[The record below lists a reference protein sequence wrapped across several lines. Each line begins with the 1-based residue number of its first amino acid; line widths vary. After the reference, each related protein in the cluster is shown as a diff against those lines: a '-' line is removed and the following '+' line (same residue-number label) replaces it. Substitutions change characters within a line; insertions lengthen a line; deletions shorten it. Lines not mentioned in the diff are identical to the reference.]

1 MGAGER
7 PHGREP
13 AVLAGCTKSSGR
25 REKCFPPF
33 PAGLPSL
40 TTRPPNKTKRPP
52 EKPVFGV
59 QGARGP
65 LAGQPLPWG
74 EADGREG
81 LSRNGEGWVGEAV
94 ASEKG
99 GGKRPPKSGGGIS
112 WASWR
117 RGCGRRPGGGGAR
130 SERTRATRTG
140 ASPGGGAEGV
150 DGGTGQPRSLAGG
163 QASRKG

>member
-25 REKCFPPF
+25 REKMLSPF
-33 PAGLPSL
+33 PRRPDLAHDQAYEPNEKASGKAAFCFSASGQAG
-40 TTRPPNKTKRPP
+40 
-52 EKPVFGV
+52 
-59 QGARGP
+59 
-65 LAGQPLPWG
+65 
-74 EADGREG
+74 
-81 LSRNGEGWVGEAV
+81 
-94 ASEKG
+94 
-99 GGKRPPKSGGGIS
+99 
-112 WASWR
+112 

-150 DGGTGQPRSLAGG
+150 DGGTSQPRSLAGG